1 MPNISKSL
9 DVPATAEE
17 VWAVVTDL
25 NRYPEWLTI
34 HADWPQGVPALEQGN
49 EFVQKIKLMGMPAD
63 VKWTV
68 TEVVD
73 GERFSLD
80 GAGPMGAHMKTTWTV
95 SSSNGGAQIA
105 YDAEFGGGA
114 IEGPMGDAV
123 AKQAGQAA
131 EESME
136 KLKGLVSS

>member
-1 MPNISKSL
+1 MPSISKTVELPASAG
-9 DVPATAEE
+9 DV
-17 VWAVVTDL
+17 WKVVTDL
-25 NRYPEWLTI
+25 DRYGEWLTI
-34 HADWPQGVPALEQGN
+34 HAGWPQGVPTLEQGS
-49 EFVQKIKLMGMPAD
+49 EFVQTLRLMGMPAD

-68 TEVVD
+68 TDLVD

-80 GAGPMGAHMKTTWTV
+80 GEGPMGAQMKTTWTV
-95 SSSNGGAQIA
+95 SAANGSSRIA

-123 AKQAGQAA
+123 AQAAGQAA

-136 KLKGLVSS
+136 KLKTLMAG